1 MNGKKM
7 LFNVAQSC
15 SIKITGAKTCLKL
28 EHLAR
33 SADNETN
40 GKGGGGEGVF
50 VAEVVAE
57 IRGDKKRSMNEF
69 A

>member
-15 SIKITGAKTCLKL
+15 SIKIIGVKTCLKL

-40 GKGGGGEGVF
+40 GKGGGGGGVC
-50 VAEVVAE
+50 
-57 IRGDKKRSMNEF
+57 G
-69 A
+69 